1 MIQELKNTLDEIIK
15 KEPKKYSR
23 KINEYKK
30 NYKIEL
36 HEYETQQKYHI
47 MTTRF
52 NNKTYSENQQYL
64 AKLQSQTDIKCI
76 YSTPIKITPKIQL
89 DRILFI
95 IEMNNDANRIEGIG
109 LIKNRYSMKT
119 AHTIYE
125 NRNYNRYTYIGNH
138 RIDRSE
144 FTEEEKEVIKEM
156 EILCFKGK
164 RHLKRGQGLQM
175 FPLYICYLL
184 SNSLFPS
191 PQKQTEHNQ
200 ESINKENP
208 YNEEQEDTEPSL
220 IPNII
225 THQKIDLVDF
235 IRNMFKNRSQ

>member
-1 MIQELKNTLDEIIK
+1 MIQDITNTLDEIK

-23 KINEYKK
+23 KKNEYKK
-30 NYKIEL
+30 HYKIEL
-36 HEYETQQKYHI
+36 QEYETQQKYHI

-52 NNKTYSENQQYL
+52 NNKTYSENKEYL
-64 AKLQSQTDIKCI
+64 AKQHQTEIKCI
-76 YSTPIKITPKIQL
+76 YSTPIKITAKIQL

-95 IEMNNDANRIEGIG
+95 IEMNNDTNQIEGIG

-119 AHTIYE
+119 THTIYE
-125 NRNYNRYTYIGNH
+125 NFNYNRYAYIGNH

-164 RHLKRGQGLQM
+164 RHLKRGQGLQI

-191 PQKQTEHNQ
+191 PQETEYKKETNQ
-200 ESINKENP
+200 ERLES
-208 YNEEQEDTEPSL
+208 
-220 IPNII
+220 IPNITI
-225 THQKIDLVDF
+225 HKKIDLVDF
-235 IRNMFKNRSQ
+235 IKEMFKNRSQ